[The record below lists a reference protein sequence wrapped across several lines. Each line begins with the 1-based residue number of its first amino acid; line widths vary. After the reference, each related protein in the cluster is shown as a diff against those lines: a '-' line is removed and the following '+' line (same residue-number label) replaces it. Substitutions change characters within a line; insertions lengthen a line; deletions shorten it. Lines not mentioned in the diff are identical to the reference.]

1 MKTTWGSGGIIQQM
15 KPSCN
20 VRKINLFVDSTV
32 PWVVTHN
39 QRNSQ
44 WMVLGIYFKK
54 KLKLK
59 EFKFYAEL
67 EDSPPQ
73 LSLF

>member
-1 MKTTWGSGGIIQQM
+1 MYCALGS
-15 KPSCN
+15 
-20 VRKINLFVDSTV
+20 
-32 PWVVTHN
+32 VTHN

-44 WMVLGIYFKK
+44 LMFRGIYFKK

-67 EDSPPQ
+67 EDSPP
-73 LSLF
+73 